1 MELRDCLQQQSA
13 VPTQTDPFTVYWD
26 ALRRFFRAQLSKAE
40 LESVIRSTLP
50 ADAVVLHNRLLLA
63 LHAAAEKIV
72 ADNAFARGY
81 ASVALAKPAGKRE
94 RKNAAGKTGRGHRS
108 KQAADGIAA
117 AAAAAA
123 AALQQAQE
131 QEQEQQQQRSVSD
144 GSGALSGPVGGV
156 PSGPLIMPTR
166 GGFAGSGGSG
176 KGARG
181 KKSSSNT
188 NSSTSSGTTGTGRKG
203 ARQGSSGGGAGSG
216 GAGSRA
222 YPVYRGAERRA
233 WRRLLQRQAGLAAP
247 QYEALRRRMVA
258 TARRAGVAEVAP
270 EAAQLVWASAEHRLR
285 RILASATPTPPAQ
298 DAQRGM
304 QQNPF
309 RVFAAPQRLA
319 ADVAALVRT
328 HTQAFNAH
336 VAQDAAAPLL
346 RRHAL
351 TVDVSLR
358 SPLRAGVLG
367 PACWVFTAP
376 RQAPHLSHPTSTTLT
391 LRDLRTLF
399 DLNPAELSSTEAAQV
414 VP

>member
-1 MELRDCLQQQSA
+1 MASTTVEGVLMELRDCLAQQSA

-40 LESVIRSTLP
+40 LEGVIRSTLP

-72 ADNAFARGY
+72 ADNAFTQGY
-81 ASVALAKPAGKRE
+81 ASVALAKPVGKRE

-123 AALQQAQE
+123 AALQEQQE
-131 QEQEQQQQRSVSD
+131 QQEQQQKGAADSSSSSSSVPS
-144 GSGALSGPVGGV
+144 GV

-166 GGFAGSGGSG
+166 GGFAGGAGSG

-181 KKSSSNT
+181 KKAGSSSSGG
-188 NSSTSSGTTGTGRKG
+188 SSSSSSGRKG
-203 ARQGSSGGGAGSG
+203 ARAGGAGD
-216 GAGSRA
+216 SRG
-222 YPVYRGAERRA
+222 YPAYRGAERRA

-285 RILASATPTPPAQ
+285 RLLASATPTPPPQ
-298 DAQRGM
+298 EAQRGM

-309 RVFAAPQRLA
+309 RVFAGPPRPAH
-319 ADVAALVRT
+319 DVGPLVRA

-336 VAQDAAAPLL
+336 AAQDAAAPLL

-351 TVDVSLR
+351 TVDVSPR

-367 PACWVFTAP
+367 PSCWVFTAS
-376 RQAPHLSHPTSTTLT
+376 RGVPHLSHPTSTTLT
-391 LRDLRTLF
+391 QRDLRTLF